1 MFRKLAAVAILVL
14 LVSVLASGLS
24 AGATTTCRRIIVTI
38 ADTPYLAHPICVD
51 LPDGVGA

>member
-24 AGATTTCRRIIVTI
+24 AGATIAARRAASKMWRVATGE
-38 ADTPYLAHPICVD
+38 PPPVKR
-51 LPDGVGA
+51 